1 MTRIQIDIKNLSCNT
16 EIMKEKIDNL
26 VDSNVNSLSLT
37 FINTLAYWQATK
49 LPFSIEQGS
58 VYHVISDKEWHW
70 ENTRLFVCFL
80 EWY

>member
-37 FINTLAYWQATK
+37 L
-49 LPFSIEQGS
+49 SI
-58 VYHVISDKEWHW
+58 H
-70 ENTRLFVCFL
+70 
-80 EWY
+80 